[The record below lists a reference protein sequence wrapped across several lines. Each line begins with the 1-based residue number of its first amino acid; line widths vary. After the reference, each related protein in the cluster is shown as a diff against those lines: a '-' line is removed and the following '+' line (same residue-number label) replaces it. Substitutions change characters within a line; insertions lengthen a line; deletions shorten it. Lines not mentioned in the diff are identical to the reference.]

1 MEGGKK
7 ISSLD
12 TARYRNKRKRWTGVR
27 LSAPIEYI
35 QRRLYRNRETNGA
48 DGTRKKKKKKRI
60 EARVGQTIRYRPLVG
75 GCRRFALRGWS
86 GEEDPRG
93 GGGKLKSSFTW
104 KRFDW
109 RRSANDFRSATPRR
123 LSTYPTPPAHPVRY
137 TPPRPDHFFESGGGG
152 GGGRS
157 SAVGRDPHSAADR
170 DVMIA
175 IFR

>member
-1 MEGGKK
+1 MEGGEEK
-7 ISSLD
+7 SRHSTPRD
-12 TARYRNKRKRWTGVR
+12 TG
-27 LSAPIEYI
+27 
-35 QRRLYRNRETNGA
+35 TNGSGGRA
-48 DGTRKKKKKKRI
+48 SGYRLPSSIYNGGCIEIAKQMEPTEREKKKKKRI

-75 GCRRFALRGWS
+75 GCRRFARRGWS

-152 GGGRS
+152 GGG
-157 SAVGRDPHSAADR
+157 GRARLAEIR
-170 DVMIA
+170 TARQIET
-175 IFR
+175 